1 MPLWTLTSKAHHV
14 SRPFPKRPSPS
25 PPQHPQTHLK
35 SRALFSLTPKPR
47 TRLQRA
53 LQTCCADG
61 HQLAM
66 CESQL
71 FSGHFIATGE
81 HQNIYYFANHFGC
94 KARVS
99 GCISYA
105 LGTKKSTKAAVFY
118 WQVIIELMMRI
129 WKTYKQQRNRSKS
142 FMRIYQLINIT
153 YGCSCFSSNLPLNR
167 HSASKYS

>member
-1 MPLWTLTSKAHHV
+1 MFLDHFLKGPPPALPNT
-14 SRPFPKRPSPS
+14 PKPI
-25 PPQHPQTHLK
+25 
-35 SRALFSLTPKPR
+35 SRAALYFLSPQKPR

-167 HSASKYS
+167 HSASNYS